1 VTSGRIFSINISPQK
16 KGPKS
21 MQRSGRLVA
30 GEGLEGDAHAGP
42 GTRQVSLLSIEDI
55 EKFEDVVKAD
65 GVDLH
70 PGVFAE
76 NLTTEG
82 MDLSDVKVGDR
93 LAVGASAVLRVTQIG
108 KACHDGCDIK
118 KKTGVCLMPT
128 AGIFAVVEE
137 GGDIRLRDPIR
148 VLRAKKSFWPW
159 SKT

>member
-1 VTSGRIFSINISPQK
+1 
-16 KGPKS
+16 

-30 GEGLEGDAHAGP
+30 GEGLQGDVHAGP
-42 GTRQVSLLSIEDI
+42 GLRQVSLLSIEDI
-55 EKFEDVVKAD
+55 EKFENIVRAD

-93 LAVGASAVLRVTQIG
+93 LAVGVSAILRVTQIG
-108 KACHDGCDIK
+108 KTCHDGCEIK

-137 GGDIRLRDPIR
+137 SGDIRLRDPIR
-148 VLRAKKSFWPW
+148 ILRAKKSFWPW

>member
-1 VTSGRIFSINISPQK
+1 MTSGRIFSINISSQK

-30 GEGLEGDAHAGP
+30 GEGLQGDAHAGP
-42 GTRQVSLLSIEDI
+42 GIRQVSLLSIEDI
-55 EKFEDVVKAD
+55 EKFEDVVKTD

-82 MDLSDVKVGDR
+82 MDLSDVKIGDR
-93 LAVGASAVLRVTQIG
+93 LAVGVSAILRVTQIG
-108 KACHDGCDIK
+108 KTCHDGCEIK

-148 VLRAKKSFWPW
+148 ILRAKKSFWPW